1 MMAGSS
7 GEGKVGP
14 DARGKG
20 DAVWVLP
27 STAYVPA
34 TPQTSLQELIPANDQ
49 LKAAKQALKSFTSA
63 ESEDSRRTAIEL
75 ARQVLGG
82 SQGSPR
88 RRSPRRT
95 SRSTRANTTGWRRT
109 FRLSWLRRGEI
120 A

>member
-27 STAYVPA
+27 RTAYVPA
-34 TPQTSLQELIPANDQ
+34 TPQTSLQELIPANAQ

-63 ESEDSRRTAIEL
+63 ESENSRRTAIEL
-75 ARQVLGG
+75 ARRVLGG

-88 RRSPRRT
+88 ST
-95 SRSTRANTTGWRRT
+95 SRSTAAKTTGRRRT
-109 FRLSWLRRGEI
+109 FRLSWPRR
-120 A
+120 